1 MKTTLTTLMALLFA
15 VTINYGQGAFATNCP
30 TIEQQQAEYNKQKA
44 CAIVVR
50 DTYTQQLQCH
60 YWQLG
65 TYYQQLDK
73 DNQQKAKDIQQ
84 IAKDKQQI
92 EKEAQLIAWE
102 ANLKSRETALV
113 GCGTEL
119 YNLRLLVEELRLIV
133 NEDDC
138 DCEASRRIRDHIN
151 RSGGGDGTNPGGG
164 GNDNGFDNPN
174 NS

>member
-1 MKTTLTTLMALLFA
+1 MKTALTLVMALLFA
-15 VTINYGQGAFATNCP
+15 VTVNGQTGAFASDCP
-30 TIEQQQAEYNKQKA
+30 TIEQQQAEYNKNKA
-44 CAIVVR
+44 IAIVVR

-92 EKEAQLIAWE
+92 AKEAQLIAWE
-102 ANLKSRETALV
+102 NDLKAREAALVACNAEVYNLK
-113 GCGTEL
+113 
-119 YNLRLLVEELRLIV
+119 LLIEQLKLII

-138 DCEASRRIRDHIN
+138 ECEVSQRIRDHIN

-164 GNDNGFDNPN
+164 GNDDGYLNPHN
-174 NS
+174 

>member
-15 VTINYGQGAFATNCP
+15 VTINYGQVFAANCP
-30 TIEQQQAEYNKQKA
+30 TIEEQQAAYNQQKA
-44 CAIVVR
+44 NGIVVR

-60 YWQLG
+60 YQQLAR
-65 TYYQQLDK
+65 YYQQLHK

-102 ANLKSRETALV
+102 MNLKARESSLV
-113 GCGTEL
+113 DCNAEL
-119 YNLRLLVEELRLIV
+119 YNLKLLVEQLKLII
-133 NEDDC
+133 NEDE
-138 DCEASRRIRDHIN
+138 CECEVSRRIRDHIN

-164 GNDNGFDNPN
+164 GNEDGFDNPN

>member
-1 MKTTLTTLMALLFA
+1 MKTTLTAVIALLFA
-15 VTINYGQGAFATNCP
+15 VTVQAQTGAFATNCP
-30 TIEQQQAEYNKQKA
+30 TIEQQQAEYNKNKA
-44 CAIVVR
+44 LAITVR

-102 ANLKSRETALV
+102 MDLKARESMLV
-113 GCGTEL
+113 NCHTEL
-119 YNLRLLVEELRLIV
+119 ENLRLLIVQLKLIINEE
-133 NEDDC
+133 E
-138 DCEASRRIRDHIN
+138 CECEGSRKIREHLN
-151 RSGGGDGTNPGGG
+151 RSGGGDSTNPGGG
-164 GNDNGFDNPN
+164 GNEDGYNNPN